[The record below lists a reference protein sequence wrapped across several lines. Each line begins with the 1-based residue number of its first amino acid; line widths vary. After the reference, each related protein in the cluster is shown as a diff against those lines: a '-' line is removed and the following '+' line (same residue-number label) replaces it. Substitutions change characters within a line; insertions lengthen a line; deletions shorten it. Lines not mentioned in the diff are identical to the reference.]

1 MQAGEKL
8 ALKDTTKGDVIVK
21 LVPLIDNFEA
31 AKNAIKVQS
40 DAEQKIVD
48 SYQVRAACLHLHN
61 RDCPNSQ
68 CCCCCC
74 CCTALQL
81 CMLCVATAPGDWW
94 ICLPCLNAALLLGL
108 LAALPFHSNAG
119 IMYDMIRAPAASG
132 YSALRSASAHHSM
145 HQSLC
150 LCALHVIATSV
161 HMVLINTGC
170 GCSVYLMQS
179 SIKSACDCIFHPK
192 SVS

>member
-61 RDCPNSQ
+61 RASQ
-68 CCCCCC
+68 R
-74 CCTALQL
+74 
-81 CMLCVATAPGDWW
+81 
-94 ICLPCLNAALLLGL
+94 LLLL
-108 LAALPFHSNAG
+108 LLVCSC
-119 IMYDMIRAPAASG
+119 
-132 YSALRSASAHHSM
+132 AH
-145 HQSLC
+145 
-150 LCALHVIATSV
+150 CA
-161 HMVLINTGC
+161 
-170 GCSVYLMQS
+170 
-179 SIKSACDCIFHPK
+179 
-192 SVS
+192 